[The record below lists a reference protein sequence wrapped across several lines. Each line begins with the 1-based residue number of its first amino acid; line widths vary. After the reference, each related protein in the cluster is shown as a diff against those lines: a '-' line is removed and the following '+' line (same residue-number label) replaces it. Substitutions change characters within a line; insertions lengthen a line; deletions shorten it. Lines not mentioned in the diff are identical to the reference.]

1 MLGGAAH
8 VVIVGKTGSGKTT
21 NVFAW
26 LVRHHADRHDPAQIF
41 FADPASNGKR
51 LTDAVGPAGTRYVA
65 LGGDETINP
74 LDVVSTTLAEQI
86 AAVAR
91 KLAVILGQT
100 SGERGNLTVHPRPF
114 TELEAA
120 ALDLA
125 CQRLY
130 GAHGE
135 ALPSMEAG
143 TQPPPLLP
151 DLAVALQAVVDAY
164 QLDEA
169 QPLARMLRFF
179 LQTTH
184 GRRFTAP
191 TTIPWRFDKDVI
203 SYSFEHVPDNVLPI
217 FYLIVFEGLD
227 RYVRSRP
234 RTAKRFIACIDEF
247 KLMAQVPA
255 IRRYA
260 EGATRWWRQRRA
272 AWWSCDQTVGTY
284 LGDAGARGEGAGHT
298 IFANVA
304 AKFFFN
310 LDEADLQI
318 LEGVYGAVLRAEE
331 IDLIRHA
338 GEGECI
344 AVFGTQP
351 AWLYVALTGQEQVAF
366 MGGPDAAV
374 QPDTRAADE
383 RADSPR
389 ESTADPRPA
398 RPLAAVH
405 RLSGGQGPRN
415 RGTPGRRRRRH
426 AG

>member
-1 MLGGAAH
+1 
-8 VVIVGKTGSGKTT
+8 
-21 NVFAW
+21 
-26 LVRHHADRHDPAQIF
+26 
-41 FADPASNGKR
+41 
-51 LTDAVGPAGTRYVA
+51 
-65 LGGDETINP
+65 
-74 LDVVSTTLAEQI
+74 
-86 AAVAR
+86 
-91 KLAVILGQT
+91 
-100 SGERGNLTVHPRPF
+100 
-114 TELEAA
+114 
-120 ALDLA
+120 
-125 CQRLY
+125 
-130 GAHGE
+130 
-135 ALPSMEAG
+135 MEAG

-203 SYSFEHVPDNVLPI
+203 SYSFEHVPDTVLPI

-227 RYVRSRP
+227 RYVRTRP
-234 RTAKRFIACIDEF
+234 PTAKRFIACIDEF

-389 ESTADPRPA
+389 ESTADARPA
-398 RPLAAVH
+398 RPLAAVD